1 MTTISKVSSK
11 VWLQWI
17 LYAAAG
23 LVGLKYGY
31 DFGDQIS
38 GNLLGIVLG
47 LNSAAFGIFFTQ
59 AFIGP
64 LFDKKKNDP
73 SQP

>member
-1 MTTISKVSSK
+1 MTTIPKASSK

-17 LYAAAG
+17 LYAVAG

-38 GNLLGIVLG
+38 GKLLGFVLG

-59 AFIGP
+59 AFVGP
-64 LFDKKKNDP
+64 LFDKKENDP
-73 SQP
+73 NQP

>member
-1 MTTISKVSSK
+1 MTTIPKASRT
-11 VWLQWI
+11 VWLQWL
-17 LYAAAG
+17 LYAFAG

-38 GNLLGIVLG
+38 GKLLGFVLG

-64 LFDKKKNDP
+64 LFDKKENDP
-73 SQP
+73 NQP